1 MSQALTME
9 QILDNEDRREATQLS
24 VKEIYELQ
32 AKVDR
37 LEGNRAAMNKQVV
50 RWAKLYYYQRCH
62 RKWALKKVRIKHGL
76 LEDCQK
82 WMDHHNERADKA
94 EGKAV
99 EYQNKYYAEKQKCQ
113 NTHERALRYLK
124 EHGLLDI
131 KFRRAE
137 ADKAKLVVTLKHLH
151 RAILVEFGGLQ
162 PHSNNVRK
170 YIAEADAVLEEVE

>member
-1 MSQALTME
+1 MSKALTMD
-9 QILDNEDRREATQLS
+9 QLIEA
-24 VKEIYELQ
+24 E
-32 AKVDR
+32 
-37 LEGNRAAMNKQVV
+37 
-50 RWAKLYYYQRCH
+50 
-62 RKWALKKVRIKHGL
+62 
-76 LEDCQK
+76 
-82 WMDHHNERADKA
+82 ERARVA

-170 YIAEADAVLEEVE
+170 YIAEADAVLKEVCDD